1 MGTPSSETNTG
12 LGGEHGHLVEFYETE
27 DFLVETVRAFVEP
40 ALRDGDAAIVVAT
53 EAHRLQF
60 EKALRAARLDV
71 DAATREG
78 RYLAFDAAEMLS
90 GLMVGGKPEPDRFHE
105 TVAEIM
111 DRASHGGRQVR
122 VYGEMVTLLWDQR
135 DVASALALEDLWNDL
150 AETRT
155 FVLLCAYPLQAFD
168 DEASAGPFRRVCEQH
183 TRVIPSEGYS
193 LHTDPAERE
202 RAVAQMQQRTEALRG
217 EVRRLRAQ
225 EHRAS
230 HDDLTGV
237 YLRGPGFVELEREIM
252 RAHRTG
258 QPLVVAFA
266 DVDRLKAIN
275 DSRGH
280 AAGDL
285 ILLEVVKC
293 FRQVLRSYD
302 LIIRYGGDEFVCAM
316 SGMAMADATKRIALF
331 DAALA
336 ETPERGSV
344 TVGLAELAPGD
355 SPEDLVARA
364 DAEFYRERQLQRSA
378 SD

>member
-1 MGTPSSETNTG
+1 MNAG

-27 DFLVETVRAFVEP
+27 DFLVDTVRAFVEP
-40 ALRDGDAAIVVAT
+40 ALRGGDAAIVVAT
-53 EAHRLQF
+53 EAHRVRF
-60 EKALRAARLDV
+60 EEALRAAGVDV
-71 DAATREG
+71 DAATRED
-78 RYLAFDAAEMLS
+78 RYLAFDAAETLS
-90 GLMVGGKPEPDRFHE
+90 RLMVGGKPDPDRFE
-105 TVAEIM
+105 EAVAETM
-111 DRASHGGRQVR
+111 DRAEQGGRQVR
-122 VYGEMVTLLWDQR
+122 LYGEMVTLLWDER

-155 FVLLCAYPLQAFD
+155 FVLLCAYPLQAFG
-168 DEASAGPFRRVCEQH
+168 DEASTRPFRRVCDQH
-183 TRVIPSEGYS
+183 TRVIPGEDYS
-193 LHTDPAERE
+193 LHSDPAERE
-202 RAVAQMQQRTEALRG
+202 RAVAQMQQRTEALRT
-217 EVRRLRAQ
+217 EVGRLRAQ

-230 HDDLTGV
+230 HDGLTGV

-266 DVDRLKAIN
+266 DVDGLKAIN

-285 ILLEVVKC
+285 ILLAVVES
-293 FRQVLRSYD
+293 FRRVLRSYD

-316 SGMAMADATKRIALF
+316 SGMALADATKRIALF
-331 DAALA
+331 NAALA
-336 ETPERGSV
+336 ETPEHGSV
-344 TVGLAELAPGD
+344 TVGMAELAPGD

-364 DAEFYRERQLQRSA
+364 DAEYYRQRQLHRST

>member
-27 DFLVETVRAFVEP
+27 DFLVDTVRAFVEP

-53 EAHRLQF
+53 EAHRLRF
-60 EKALRAARLDV
+60 EKALRAAGIDT
-71 DAATREG
+71 DAATRAG
-78 RYLAFDAAEMLS
+78 RYLAIDAAEMLS
-90 GLMVGGKPEPDRFHE
+90 RLMVGGKPDPDRFQ
-105 TVAEIM
+105 VAVGEIM
-111 DRASHGGRQVR
+111 DRASHSGRRVR

-135 DVASALALEDLWNDL
+135 DVASALALEDLWNDF

-155 FVLLCAYPLQAFD
+155 FVLLCAYPLQAFG
-168 DEASAGPFRRVCEQH
+168 DEASAEPFRHVCDQH
-183 TRVIPSEGYS
+183 TRVIPGEGYS
-193 LHTDPAERE
+193 LHADPAERE
-202 RAVAQMQQRTEALRG
+202 RAVAQMQQHTEALRA
-217 EVRRLRAQ
+217 EVGRLRAQ

-237 YLRGPGFVELEREIM
+237 YLRGPGFVELDREIM

-266 DVDRLKAIN
+266 DVDGHTAIN
-275 DSRGH
+275 DSQGH

-285 ILLEVVKC
+285 ILLAVVES
-293 FRQVLRSYD
+293 FRRVLRSYD

-316 SGMAMADATKRIALF
+316 SGMALADATKRIALF
-331 DAALA
+331 NSVLA
-336 ETPERGSV
+336 ETPEHGSM

-364 DAEFYRERQLQRSA
+364 DAEFYRQRQLRRSGA
-378 SD
+378 A